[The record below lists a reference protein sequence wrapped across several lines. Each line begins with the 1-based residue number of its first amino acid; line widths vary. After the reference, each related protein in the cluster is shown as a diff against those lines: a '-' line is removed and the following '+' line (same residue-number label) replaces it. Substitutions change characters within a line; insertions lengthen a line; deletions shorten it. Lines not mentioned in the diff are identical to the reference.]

1 MLLRSL
7 AAILGLSLLSAC
19 YEGLDPAAA
28 AAEPDADGSS
38 GNAGDSTGAAPD
50 GPPADCAATSP
61 HVALRTLTRREYA
74 NTMRDL
80 LGVGDD
86 VAMSF
91 AADEQV
97 AGYDANATQA
107 PSTTQL
113 ELYLDAAEQ
122 LGAIAAGSE
131 IARFVDCTPGDDG
144 CAEAFIAGFGARA
157 FRRPL
162 SASEQ
167 AAYLADYTAIA
178 GEQGAALGLQV
189 VATAMLA
196 SPHFLYLGDR
206 SELGDDSARAW
217 DLASRLSYFL
227 WATMPDDTL
236 FEAAAQGQLST
247 RDEVAA
253 QVRRMLD
260 DPRAADALAS
270 FSAQWLEVA
279 SLGQRAPKDPAM
291 FPDWTPA
298 LADAAEREAATMLH
312 RVVRDGDGS
321 FASLLRSRE
330 AWVDEA
336 LAAAYGVAAPAD
348 GEGWVVLPQD
358 QRAGLLTRIA
368 FLAGH
373 AHATQNSIVHRG
385 KWVRERMLC
394 TTLPPPPP
402 GAADQPI
409 DEDSRLQDG
418 ACKGC
423 HSLMDPIGIGFDG
436 YDAIGMY
443 LGTAT
448 PGRIEGFDPAEFAD
462 PIALSELLA
471 EAPEA
476 HACFA
481 EQLFAFANRRTVAD
495 DEACGVDEIAAA
507 FASDGD
513 IVALIVEL
521 ATAPGFTGQELP

>member
-1 MLLRSL
+1 MLPRSL
-7 AAILGLSLLSAC
+7 AAPVVLALSSGCYQGLHAGAVADDAEVGSSS
-19 YEGLDPAAA
+19 GDPA
-28 AAEPDADGSS
+28 GSS
-38 GNAGDSTGAAPD
+38 GDAPD
-50 GPPADCAATSP
+50 GPPGDCVATSP

-74 NTMRDL
+74 NTVRDL
-80 LGVGDD
+80 LGVTDD
-86 VAMSF
+86 LAASF

-107 PSTTQL
+107 PSATQI
-113 ELYLDAAEQ
+113 ELYLDAAET
-122 LGAIAAGSE
+122 LAAIAVGSE
-131 IARFVDCTPGDDG
+131 RARFVACAPEQAG
-144 CAEAFIAGFGARA
+144 CAEAFIEAFGARA

-162 SASEQ
+162 SPAEQ
-167 AAYLADYTAIA
+167 AAYLEDFTAIA
-178 GEQGAALGLQV
+178 GEQDATLGLQV

-206 SELGDDSARAW
+206 SELGDDTARAW

-227 WATMPDDTL
+227 WATMPDDAL
-236 FEAAAQGQLST
+236 FDAAATGQLST

-270 FSAQWLEVA
+270 FSTQWLEVA
-279 SLGQRAPKDPAM
+279 SLVQRAPKDPEL
-291 FPDWTPA
+291 FPSWTPT
-298 LADAAEREAATMLH
+298 LADAAEREVGTLMH
-312 RVVRDGDGS
+312 HVVHDGDGS

-330 AWVDEA
+330 AWVDDS
-336 LAAAYGVAAPAD
+336 LAALYGVAAPA
-348 GEGWVVLPQD
+348 GGAGWAMLPED
-358 QRAGLLTRIA
+358 QRAGLLTRVA

-373 AHATQNSIVHRG
+373 AHATQGSIVHRG
-385 KWVRERMLC
+385 KWVRERLLC

-402 GAADQPI
+402 GAADKPI
-409 DEDSRLQDG
+409 DEDSRLEDG

-436 YDAIGMY
+436 YDAIGGY
-443 LGTAT
+443 LGSGS
-448 PGRIEGFDPAEFAD
+448 PGRIEGFDPPEFAD

-471 EAPEA
+471 TAPEA

-495 DEACGVDEIAAA
+495 DEACGVDALAAG

-513 IVALIVEL
+513 IVALIVDL
-521 ATAPGFTGQELP
+521 ATAPAFTGQELP